1 MEDFKHK
8 DATARDEKQ
17 RVHLQLAMEMLARG
31 YEFLPPDIQI
41 SHATM
46 YLIEDGKLRMPLMA
60 VAGRRKAANSV
71 VEARKDGPLFTI
83 EDVNRHYK
91 AQQHQHCKG

>member
-1 MEDFKHK
+1 MPYDALQGIDHIKKILEDFKHKK

-60 VAGRRKAANSV
+60 VAGLGAKRSKQRGRSK
-71 VEARKDGPLFTI
+71 
-83 EDVNRHYK
+83 
-91 AQQHQHCKG
+91 KGRPFCYD

>member
-1 MEDFKHK
+1 MKNMGAF
-8 DATARDEKQ
+8 TACDGDNA
-17 RVHLQLAMEMLARG
+17 AMN
-31 YEFLPPDIQI
+31 FVPPDIQI
-41 SHATM
+41 FYATM